1 MIILPKFKA
10 IRIPLGFSLFFMGAS
25 IGNMDSIVAYFIGCS
40 IALSGIWIFTRA
52 ITHGFEGILW
62 ALIGLPLFFLA
73 MTPNSMGWLSLFD
86 LSDLTIIVARLS
98 AIFVSGMFALISFG
112 DD

>member
-1 MIILPKFKA
+1 MITLPKFKA
-10 IRIPLGFSLFFMGAS
+10 VRIPVGFTAFFIGAS
-25 IGNMDSIVAYFIGCS
+25 IANIDSIIAYFIGCI

-73 MTPNSMGWLSLFD
+73 MAPNSMGWLSHLD
-86 LSDLTIIVARLS
+86 LGNMAIFVARLS
-98 AIFVSGMFALISFG
+98 VIFVAGMFALISFG